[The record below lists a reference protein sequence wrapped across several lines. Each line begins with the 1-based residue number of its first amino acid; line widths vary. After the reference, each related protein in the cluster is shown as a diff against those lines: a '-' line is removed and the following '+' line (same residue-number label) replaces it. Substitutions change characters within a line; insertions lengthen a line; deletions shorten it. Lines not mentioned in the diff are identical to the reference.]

1 MVGLL
6 VEVPVQAG
14 IYIEGR
20 VVSYDEFLGVITVI
34 DSDGELWKGAE
45 FQAIILAS

>member
-20 VVSYDEFLGVITVI
+20 VVSYDEFLGVIGPRPAKLLLRQKN
-34 DSDGELWKGAE
+34 DLSGCL
-45 FQAIILAS
+45 